1 MSPHMPGKWM
11 FVLLASA
18 CSVLGQTPPPGGARP
33 LDVIVLDQSRL
44 PVPGAEVE
52 IALGNQSIATVF
64 SDQSGRTVFP
74 PRKPGRY
81 TIRVSKAGFET
92 AAVPDFAWDGAA
104 PASLEV
110 TLMAAGTKESIEVHA
125 EASAVATAAAAPGA
139 SISAD
144 AVKAVPSRPATVA
157 DTLPLIPAIVRQPG
171 GALQLSGTGEHRNA
185 MLVNSADV
193 TDPATGEFGLT
204 VPIDIVESVNY
215 FQTPYLAEYGRFSSG
230 VVSVDTKR
238 GGEEWKWEL
247 NDPLPEF
254 NIRSWHMRGLRTAT
268 PRLNVEGPI
277 LPGKLYFSQG
287 FDYEM
292 RKTPVFTLPFPF
304 NQKKT
309 AGFNSF
315 TQIDWIASARNLLTG
330 SVHMAPQRLQFVNLN
345 YYNPQPTTPDANTS
359 NYTATVSDKWSVL
372 GGIWENTVSATRFH
386 ASVWPK
392 GDADYVMQPQ
402 IDAGN
407 YFAEQHRNAKRVSWS
422 SSFAFAERKGWGT
435 HDWKAGVYLSRSVED
450 GLMTEHPVD
459 IENTAGRL
467 LERIA
472 FQAGAP
478 FRDHDIEAAI
488 FVQDHWIL
496 NPRLALDF
504 GLRTET
510 QTTSENARFAPRGG
524 IAWSPFRR
532 AGTVVRAGAG
542 VFYDRVPLG
551 VYSFD
556 RYPERVVTFYDAAGA
571 ISAGPFTYMNG
582 LGEVVSHRKLTYSHD
597 FPGNFAPRS
606 TTGSVQIE
614 QPLTRNIQLRVGYLH
629 AVSSSLVILDA
640 TGIDPVTNTGRML
653 LSGGGTGRYRQFDIT
668 AKVRRGEGRELF
680 FSYVRSR
687 TTGDLND
694 FAGYIGSFPQP
705 IVRPNTVATSP
716 TDLPNRFLAWGHLS
730 FPHGFGL
737 APVLEYRNG
746 FPYSQI
752 NELQRY
758 VGVPNSSR
766 FPDFFSLDARVWRD
780 FKVTS
785 KRSIRLS
792 LSSFNLTNHFNPEAT
807 HWNTADPA
815 RGIFF
820 GERHRRFTADFDVLF

>member
-1 MSPHMPGKWM
+1 MSPHMPAKWI

-74 PRKPGRY
+74 LPKPGRY

-92 AAVPDFAWDGAA
+92 AAVPDFAWDEAA

-125 EASAVATAAAAPGA
+125 EASAVDTAAAAPGA

-157 DTLPLIPAIVRQPG
+157 DALPLIPAVVRQPG

-215 FQTPYLAEYGRFSSG
+215 YQTPFLAEYGRFSSG

-315 TQIDWIASARNLLTG
+315 TQIDWIASARNLLTA
-330 SVHMAPQRLQFVNLN
+330 SVHLAPQRLQFVNLN
-345 YYNPQPTTPDANTS
+345 YYTPQPTTPDANTS

-392 GDADYVMQPQ
+392 GDADYVIQPQ
-402 IDAGN
+402 IDSGN
-407 YFAEQHRNAKRVSWS
+407 YFAQQHHNGKRVSLS

-435 HDWKAGVYLSRSVED
+435 HNLKAGFYLSRSVED

-459 IENTAGRL
+459 IENTAGRTFGEDCVPAWRAIPQPRYRSRHVRPGPL
-467 LERIA
+467 DSESTPVVGSRIA
-472 FQAGAP
+472 H
-478 FRDHDIEAAI
+478 RDSNHFGD
-488 FVQDHWIL
+488 
-496 NPRLALDF
+496 LALCSSRRYRVES
-504 GLRTET
+504 LPAHRY
-510 QTTSENARFAPRGG
+510 SCSRGG
-524 IAWSPFRR
+524 RSLLRSRSPGRVFLRPVPGTRGHLLRRCRCNFR
-532 AGTVVRAGAG
+532 GTVH
-542 VFYDRVPLG
+542 
-551 VYSFD
+551 VY
-556 RYPERVVTFYDAAGA
+556 
-571 ISAGPFTYMNG
+571 
-582 LGEVVSHRKLTYSHD
+582 
-597 FPGNFAPRS
+597 
-606 TTGSVQIE
+606 Q
-614 QPLTRNIQLRVGYLH
+614 RVG
-629 AVSSSLVILDA
+629 
-640 TGIDPVTNTGRML
+640 
-653 LSGGGTGRYRQFDIT
+653 
-668 AKVRRGEGRELF
+668 
-680 FSYVRSR
+680 RSR
-687 TTGDLND
+687 L
-694 FAGYIGSFPQP
+694 PQE
-705 IVRPNTVATSP
+705 V
-716 TDLPNRFLAWGHLS
+716 
-730 FPHGFGL
+730 
-737 APVLEYRNG
+737 
-746 FPYSQI
+746 
-752 NELQRY
+752 
-758 VGVPNSSR
+758 
-766 FPDFFSLDARVWRD
+766 
-780 FKVTS
+780 
-785 KRSIRLS
+785 
-792 LSSFNLTNHFNPEAT
+792 
-807 HWNTADPA
+807 
-815 RGIFF
+815 
-820 GERHRRFTADFDVLF
+820 